1 MCFLWLDSGDAGQ
14 FDCATPNLERRDRD
28 CNNARFY
35 PAEKVYTRKAFTV
48 SCKVA
53 VLALFRWKVPQVF
66 MASSLFS
73 LEGRIAVVLGG
84 TSGLGH
90 TIALG
95 LAEAGANVVVSAR
108 RGLLVEKT
116 ASEIEGKGRKSLR
129 VVADVRD
136 RKSLVGARASIL
148 KQFGRVDI
156 LVNAAGVT
164 QKLPT
169 LEMKEEDWNEILETN
184 LTGTLRGCQI
194 FGEVMLKQGEG
205 RIINIA
211 SLGSLLGLFEVAA
224 YSASKSGVASL
235 TRRSLAVEW
244 SRYGVLVN
252 AIVPGVFRTN
262 MNAKLLEGTERGRE
276 FLLRTPMG
284 RYGKAEEL
292 IGAAV
297 FLASAAS
304 AFVTGQLIAV
314 DGGILASGVNQ

>member
-1 MCFLWLDSGDAGQ
+1 M
-14 FDCATPNLERRDRD
+14 
-28 CNNARFY
+28 
-35 PAEKVYTRKAFTV
+35 
-48 SCKVA
+48 
-53 VLALFRWKVPQVF
+53 
-66 MASSLFS
+66 SSLLFS
-73 LEGRIAVVLGG
+73 LEGKTAVVLGG

-108 RGLLVEKT
+108 RRELVDKT
-116 ASEIEGKGRKSLR
+116 ASEIEAKGRKTLR

-136 RKSLVGARASIL
+136 RNSLFEARELIVSG
-148 KQFGRVDI
+148 FGRVDI

-164 QKLPT
+164 RKVAT
-169 LEMKEEDWNEILETN
+169 LGMKEADWSEILETN

-194 FGEVMLKQGEG
+194 FGELMLKQGAG

-235 TRRSLAVEW
+235 TKSLAVEW
-244 SRYGVLVN
+244 SRHGVLVN
-252 AIVPGVFRTN
+252 AIVPGVFRTD
-262 MNAKLLEGTERGRE
+262 MNTKLLEGTERGRE

-304 AFVTGQLIAV
+304 GFVTGQLIAV